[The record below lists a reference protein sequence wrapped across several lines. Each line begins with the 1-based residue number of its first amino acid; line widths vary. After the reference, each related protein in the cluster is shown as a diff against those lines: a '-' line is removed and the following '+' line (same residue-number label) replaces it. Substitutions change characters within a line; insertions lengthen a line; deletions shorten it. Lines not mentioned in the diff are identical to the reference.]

1 MGSKGQWPLAGAG
14 RSPAGGPGPHRGKPR
29 WDPSGG
35 GAPAFLLAARL
46 AWRQLRH
53 EPARLAAAVSG
64 VVFACLL
71 IFMQLGFLTA
81 LFDSAV
87 TVQTSLNAD
96 LFLLNRTTEALW
108 RSAPFPRARL
118 AQALALPEVERVIP
132 LYVGNAVWRN
142 PLDGQKR
149 TLLLFGVDP
158 TAGLLGFPGLEPA
171 EMAELAR
178 GDVILFDERAK
189 PQFGPVPA
197 LLAGRGHVTAE
208 LGNRRVEIAGLFALG
223 PTFGTEGHALASE
236 PTFWRIL
243 PGRSPAQVDVGAIR
257 LGPGADAEEAAR
269 ALRAL
274 LPEDVMVLTKPGLIA
289 FEKDYWANTAPIGFV
304 FGLGVAIGMLVG
316 CVIVYQILFSDISR
330 HIGEYATLKAMGY
343 SNGYLVRVVMG
354 EALILA
360 GLGYIPGWLLGL
372 GLYRI
377 ASAQIFI
384 PLTMDLDKSV
394 LVFALI
400 FLMCV
405 ISGLVAIRK
414 LRDADP
420 ADMF

>member
-1 MGSKGQWPLAGAG
+1 MSGAAPRVG
-14 RSPAGGPGPHRGKPR
+14 PILPA
-29 WDPSGG
+29 
-35 GAPAFLLAARL
+35 LLAARL

-64 VVFACLL
+64 VVFASLL

-87 TVQTSLNAD
+87 TVQTALNAD

-132 LYVGNAVWRN
+132 LHVGNAVWRN
-142 PLDGQKR
+142 PIDGQKR

-158 TAGLLGFPGLEPA
+158 SAGLLGFPGLAAA

-197 LLAGRGHVTAE
+197 LLAERGAVTAE
-208 LGNRRVEIAGLFALG
+208 LGDRRVEVAGLFALG
-223 PTFGTEGHALASE
+223 PTFGTEGHAVASE

-243 PGRSPAQVDVGAIR
+243 PNRGPGQVDVGAIR
-257 LGPGADAEEAAR
+257 LRPGADAEAAAR

-274 LPEDVMVLTKPGLIA
+274 QPGDVMVLTKAGLIA

-316 CVIVYQILFSDISR
+316 CVIVYQILFSDIAR

-343 SNGYLVRVVMG
+343 TNGYLVRVVMG

-360 GLGYIPGWLLGL
+360 VLGYIPGWLLGL
-372 GLYRI
+372 GLYRV
-377 ASAQIFI
+377 ASARIFI

-400 FLMCV
+400 FVMCV
-405 ISGLVAIRK
+405 VSGLVAIRK